1 MFQVAASSDQYD
13 VAVVITDGNP
23 TFYANE
29 QGPGDMT
36 RFIEMENSVF
46 SANAIKN
53 KNTRVIAVGVGDGID
68 GNPANLK
75 AISGTVKFEEN
86 VTPPETADFFQTT
99 DFEEAGKA
107 LKALAESS
115 CQGSI
120 NVFKKV
126 LPWNGT
132 GLNGATDGGA
142 GWVYTAAKANGSD
155 PVQVTGSPA
164 TTNATSG
171 TSVSVTFDNASIN
184 SAPINL
190 AEVLQASQQGYSL
203 VQQGPNN
210 LNATCVKSGTSETV
224 PVTNNGALGWT
235 VNALR
240 LGSITC
246 TVYNRQPP
254 PTGQLKLVKDVTN
267 NDGGSKVP
275 NDWTLKA
282 EASGT
287 NPNGARN
294 FQNAGG
300 SGTFKDVFAGQQYTL
315 SESTVPGYSSNGV
328 WVCTGGGTK
337 TGDDKIT
344 VGLGEQVTCTITNTD
359 NTPTL
364 KLVKQ
369 VSGANADNWILTAKG
384 TPSDRN
390 ISTPGGSG
398 DFEDVYAGTQY
409 TLGETGPGG
418 YSPSD
423 WACVSTPGE
432 GQPGVQVLNNG
443 DKITLGLGDRV
454 TCTIINTRDLGSL
467 TITKSFNPKSSGYD
481 KAFTIGY
488 QCADEAKQTVALK
501 AGESTTITG
510 IPTGTECTVSEAKP
524 TDPPAGWSFS
534 QPVYDPADGK
544 VTVTRKDQNVS
555 VTVTN
560 EILKPGINIVKTGSA
575 TQVNPG
581 QTVTYTYT
589 VTNPGD
595 AELTD
600 VKVSDD
606 KCAPVTYTSGDS
618 NADSKLQPGET
629 WIYTCSQP
637 ITLATTNI
645 GTATGKDKN
654 GQEVSA
660 QDTFT
665 VAVVSPVVVKQICP
679 IEPKLT
685 TPKVKKVGN
694 RVLVK
699 KITTKKSSC
708 VLLKPVVL
716 CRPVAAA
723 AAGQTAFCRT
733 TVTRKGFIR
742 VNTKG
747 YDKVRVTVLVRSKP
761 KPDFTDR
768 WKPSTWRKSWLLK

>member
-1 MFQVAASSDQYD
+1 MWVCTGGGTKTGDD
-13 VAVVITDGNP
+13 KIT
-23 TFYANE
+23 
-29 QGPGDMT
+29 
-36 RFIEMENSVF
+36 
-46 SANAIKN
+46 
-53 KNTRVIAVGVGDGID
+53 VGLG
-68 GNPANLK
+68 
-75 AISGTVKFEEN
+75 E
-86 VTPPETADFFQTT
+86 
-99 DFEEAGKA
+99 
-107 LKALAESS
+107 
-115 CQGSI
+115 
-120 NVFKKV
+120 
-126 LPWNGT
+126 
-132 GLNGATDGGA
+132 
-142 GWVYTAAKANGSD
+142 
-155 PVQVTGSPA
+155 QVTC
-164 TTNATSG
+164 TITNT
-171 TSVSVTFDNASIN
+171 DN
-184 SAPINL
+184 
-190 AEVLQASQQGYSL
+190 
-203 VQQGPNN
+203 
-210 LNATCVKSGTSETV
+210 T
-224 PVTNNGALGWT
+224 
-235 VNALR
+235 
-240 LGSITC
+240 
-246 TVYNRQPP
+246 
-254 PTGQLKLVKDVTN
+254 PTLKLVKDVTN

-768 WKPSTWRKSWLLK
+768 WKPSTWRQTWLLK